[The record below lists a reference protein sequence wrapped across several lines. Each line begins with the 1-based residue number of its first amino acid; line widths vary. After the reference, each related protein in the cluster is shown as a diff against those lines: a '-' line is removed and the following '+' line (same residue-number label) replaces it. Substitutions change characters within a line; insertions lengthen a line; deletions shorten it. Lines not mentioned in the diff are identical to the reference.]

1 MKWKLKTKKKMI
13 LTRLGNKRR
22 MIKELTEYFPAHT
35 MRIELFFGAGG
46 SFFNMPKA
54 KYTIVNDLDDDI
66 TNLYLVI
73 QNHLEEFR
81 RQIEIVPM
89 SASLMKYWKK
99 NYEVD
104 PIKKAVRFVFLSN
117 FSYMGKGDT
126 LRLGLDNAKK
136 SILKNL
142 DQTFLQLQNVKI
154 MNKDFREVLPAISF
168 SKGLNDKEKCFL
180 YLDPV
185 YLGTEHY
192 YSVPGWQ
199 EKDSI
204 DCLDIMINSG
214 IKSAMSEFDN
224 QFIVREARKRN
235 LNVTEVKSRAN
246 IKNRKTEILI
256 TNYDGLKL
264 FN

>member
-1 MKWKLKTKKKMI
+1 MI

-22 MIKELTEYFPAHT
+22 IVKDLIEYFPPHR

-46 SFFNMPKA
+46 SFFYMPKA

-73 QNHLEEFR
+73 QNNLEEFR
-81 RQIEIVPM
+81 RQIQIVPM
-89 SASLMKYWKK
+89 SATLMKYWKK
-99 NYEVD
+99 NYETD
-104 PIKKAVRFVFLSN
+104 PVRKAVRFIFLSN

-142 DQTFLQLQNVKI
+142 DRTFLQMQNVKI
-154 MNKDFREVLPAISF
+154 MNKDFREVLKAISF
-168 SKGLNDKEKCFL
+168 SKGQNDKDTSFV
-180 YLDPV
+180 YLDPI

-192 YSVPGWQ
+192 YSVPGWA

-204 DCLDIMINSG
+204 DCLDLMIECG
-214 IKSAMSEFDN
+214 IKCAMSEFNN
-224 QFIVREARKRN
+224 QFIVREARKRK
-235 LNVTEVKSRAN
+235 LNIIPVKSRAN

-256 TNYDGLKL
+256 TNYDGFKL
-264 FN
+264 F

>member
-1 MKWKLKTKKKMI
+1 MI

-22 MIKELTEYFPAHT
+22 IVKDLIEYFPPHR

-46 SFFNMPKA
+46 SFFYMPKA

-73 QNHLEEFR
+73 QNNLEEFR
-81 RQIEIVPM
+81 RQIQIVPM
-89 SASLMKYWKK
+89 SATLMKYWKK
-99 NYEVD
+99 NYETD
-104 PIKKAVRFVFLSN
+104 PVRKAVRFIFLSN

-136 SILKNL
+136 SILENL
-142 DQTFLQLQNVKI
+142 DRTFLQMQNVKI
-154 MNKDFREVLPAISF
+154 MNKDFREVLKAISF
-168 SKGLNDKEKCFL
+168 SKGLNDKDTSFV
-180 YLDPV
+180 YLDPI

-192 YSVPGWQ
+192 YSVPGWA

-204 DCLDIMINSG
+204 DCLNLMIECG
-214 IKSAMSEFDN
+214 IKCAMSEFN
-224 QFIVREARKRN
+224 NEFIVREARKRK
-235 LNVTEVKSRAN
+235 LNIIPVKSRAN

-256 TNYDGLKL
+256 TNYDGHKL
-264 FN
+264 F